1 MDMLDK
7 KGEIDDLCIQERE
20 EQIAM
25 HDRLKRLLRDKE
37 IKWRQRAKKKDLKE
51 GDRNTMFFPSKPVEG
66 GAE

>member
-20 EQIAM
+20 QQVAM

-37 IKWRQRAKKKDLKE
+37 IKETKGKRERFE
-51 GDRNTMFFPSKPVEG
+51 GRRWKH
-66 GAE
+66 